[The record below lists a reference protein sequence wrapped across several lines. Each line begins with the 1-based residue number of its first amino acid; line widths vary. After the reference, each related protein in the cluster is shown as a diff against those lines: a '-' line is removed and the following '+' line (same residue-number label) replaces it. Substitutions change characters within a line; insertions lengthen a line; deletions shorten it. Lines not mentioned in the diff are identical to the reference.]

1 VADGDVVWEWP
12 AASRTGERAPPG
24 ETEDRS
30 APQGEYLD
38 LAKLDEEVRMPRLM
52 KKLGDFAR
60 SSQGRQLI
68 GKGKKMAQD
77 PKNQRRLQELR
88 ARLTKKR

>member
-1 VADGDVVWEWP
+1 VWEWL
-12 AASRTGERAPPG
+12 AAARTANEPSGKSEN
-24 ETEDRS
+24 RS
-30 APQGEYLD
+30 APNGEYLD
-38 LAKLDEEVRMPRLM
+38 LAKARWGGEMPRLM

-60 SSQGRQLI
+60 SPQGRRLI
-68 GKGKKMAQD
+68 AKGKKMAQD